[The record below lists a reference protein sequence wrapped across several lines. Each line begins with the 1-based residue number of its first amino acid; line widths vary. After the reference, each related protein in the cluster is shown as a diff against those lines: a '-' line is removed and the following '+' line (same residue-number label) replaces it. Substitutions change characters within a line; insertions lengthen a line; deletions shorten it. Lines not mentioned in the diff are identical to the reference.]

1 MPWRLEM
8 TLPRTPPPTTLEEMT
23 VLESDGT
30 MKGQSDWLVN
40 FLTIKLDDLMAYHLV
55 LMMGNLSRN
64 KPGLKRSAWSRSLKK
79 RSCRRWSKAV

>member
-1 MPWRLEM
+1 M
-8 TLPRTPPPTTLEEMT
+8 TLPRTPPSTNQEEMT

-40 FLTIKLDDLMAYHLV
+40 FLTIKLDDLMDYLLAL
-55 LMMGNLSRN
+55 LMGNLNRN
-64 KPGLKRSAWSRSLKK
+64 RPGPKRSEWSRSLKT

>member
-1 MPWRLEM
+1 M
-8 TLPRTPPPTTLEEMT
+8 TSPKALLTTIKEETT

-40 FLTIKLDDLMAYHLV
+40 FLTIKLDDLMDYLLV
-55 LMMGNLSRN
+55 LMTGNLNRN
-64 KPGLKRSAWSRSLKK
+64 RPGPKRSTWPRSIKR